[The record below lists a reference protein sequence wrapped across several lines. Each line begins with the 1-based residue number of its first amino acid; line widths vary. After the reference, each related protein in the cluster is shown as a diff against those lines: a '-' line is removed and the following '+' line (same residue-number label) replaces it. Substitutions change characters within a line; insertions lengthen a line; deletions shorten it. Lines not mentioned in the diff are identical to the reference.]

1 MAENATQA
9 QSSLPLSVPFFYI
22 LLALQDADRHGYAI
36 ISEVTKRTDGA
47 VQLRTGTLYNAVR
60 RMLAQGLIE
69 EVAERP
75 DPAIDDERR
84 RYYRATDA
92 GRRVFRAEATRLRQ
106 MLSQAEEQA
115 VMAGAV
121 GHEPTR

>member
-1 MAENATQA
+1 MSNDKAQA

-36 ISEVTKRTDGA
+36 ISEVAKRTDGA
-47 VQLRTGTLYNAVR
+47 VRLRTGTLYNAVR

-106 MLSQAEEQA
+106 MLSHAEKQA